1 MNSIDRQARLS
12 LYHQLYEILHE
23 KILLGEL
30 KPGDQ
35 LPTENE
41 LIEQYRVSRI
51 TVRRVLNMLV
61 QEGLIYRQAGRGSFV
76 AHATL
81 EHGLSHIVSFTE
93 DMRRRGFEVS
103 TRVLF
108 SGLVAAGEELAK
120 KLDVPVGQELARI
133 ERLRLADGEPM
144 CIENSHFVHRYCL
157 GLLDHDFSVESL
169 REIKI
174 QKYGIR
180 WIRAQQTIRA
190 INAPRELA
198 ELLGIK
204 KNAALLFVERVSFS
218 QDNVPVEF
226 LQAYYRADRY
236 AFYNRLLGETR

>member
-12 LYHQLYEILHE
+12 LYYQLYEILHE

-30 KPGDQ
+30 NPGDQ

-41 LIEQYRVSRI
+41 LIQRYQVSRI

-103 TRVLF
+103 TRVLL
-108 SGLVAAGEELAK
+108 SGLVAATEELAK
-120 KLDVPVGQELARI
+120 KLDVPVGEELARI

-144 CIENSHFVHRYCL
+144 CIENSYFVHRYCV

-169 REIKI
+169 REVKI

-198 ELLGIK
+198 ELLGVK
-204 KNAALLFVERVSFS
+204 KDAALLFVERVSFS

-226 LQAYYRADRY
+226 LQAHYRADRY
-236 AFYNRLLGETR
+236 TFYNRLTGETG